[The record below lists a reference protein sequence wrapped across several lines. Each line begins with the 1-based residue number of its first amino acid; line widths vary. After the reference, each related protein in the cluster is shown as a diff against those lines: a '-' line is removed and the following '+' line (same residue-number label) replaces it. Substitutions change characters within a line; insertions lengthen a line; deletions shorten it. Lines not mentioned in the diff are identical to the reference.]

1 MKNLLTVFII
11 FILVS
16 FGSCT
21 KVDAESELQQAE
33 SELQAGN
40 IDVALSSC
48 EVLTDTTASTLN
60 STQLCRVAIIYAKAS
75 EASNNHNY
83 MMAATECFDKA
94 MELDAETDS
103 LEEYINSLDIES
115 QSVVAVIREV
125 SQILK
130 TPLDLSDRDFEQD
143 INS

>member
-75 EASNNHNY
+75 ETSNNHNY